1 MVVEQGGPGAP
12 GRTAPGAPGGRQAV
26 DEVERVRVAVER
38 FEPRTRREAESRAR
52 FLVELAGLEHP
63 FDATA
68 GPVHVT
74 GSALVL
80 GPSGTVLHVHRK
92 LGVWL
97 QPGGHVDPGESPAAA
112 ALRETVEET
121 GLPVR
126 HPDSGPVLVH
136 LDVHPAANGHL
147 HLDLRYLLLSPEAE
161 PRPAAG
167 ESPQVR
173 WFSLEEAGAIADP
186 GLVDGID
193 RLREIAAEGIAGA
206 AAEVR

>member
-1 MVVEQGGPGAP
+1 MVATKRAV
-12 GRTAPGAPGGRQAV
+12 PGGTVPGTAGGRPEA
-26 DEVERVRVAVER
+26 DALDSVRMAVER
-38 FEPRTRREAESRAR
+38 FAPRTRRETESRDR
-52 FLVELAGLEHP
+52 FLAELAVLERP
-63 FDATA
+63 FDAMA

-80 GPSGTVLHVHRK
+80 GPLGTVLHVHRK
-92 LGVWL
+92 LGIWL
-97 QPGGHVDPGESPAAA
+97 QPGGHLDPGETPAGA

-126 HPDSGPVLVH
+126 HPETGPMLVH
-136 LDVHPAANGHL
+136 IDVHPAADDHL
-147 HLDLRYLLLSPEAE
+147 HLDMRYLLVSPEAE

-173 WFSLEEAGAIADP
+173 WFSLDEARAVADP

-193 RLREIAAEGIAGA
+193 RLRELA
-206 AAEVR
+206 AAGVTGPSGGRR